1 MSRKPKK
8 KGSAVGTFFSTLL
21 LVAAIGVFCYAGWRL
36 LGYYLDYKAGSDEY
50 SNLNQQYVSMDSGE
64 EGGQAETQDVR
75 EEESS
80 AEYVPEENG
89 ETGRDAEGAD
99 RHAQISEDAEPA
111 VPHSGVL
118 LVDIY
123 QGDQAEPALL
133 ARLAQNAP
141 AADGQHQSADRQK
154 AEEVR
159 GGIEDLLEPDRLT
172 VIVVGKK
179 IVDIILKL
187 LPALEGTDIDHA
199 DHAAAVNEKGGIL
212 SAGFDGIRSIFTA
225 YFKALWMLA

>member
-1 MSRKPKK
+1 MKDILENGDAQQDTEELALPE
-8 KGSAVGTFFSTLL
+8 GLGQFETLHH
-21 LVAAIGVFCYAGWRL
+21 A
-36 LGYYLDYKAGSDEY
+36 EH
-50 SNLNQQYVSMDSGE
+50 
-64 EGGQAETQDVR
+64 QAEYGQRV
-75 EEESS
+75 
-80 AEYVPEENG
+80 VEENG

-159 GGIEDLLEPDRLT
+159 GGIEDLLKPDRLT